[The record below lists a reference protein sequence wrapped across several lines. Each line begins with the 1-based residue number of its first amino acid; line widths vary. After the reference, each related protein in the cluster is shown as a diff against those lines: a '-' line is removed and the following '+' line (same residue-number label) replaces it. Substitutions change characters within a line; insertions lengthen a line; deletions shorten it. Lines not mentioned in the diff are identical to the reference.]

1 MASNYRLTRN
11 ERRELAQLEVSV
23 ARPLAAQARTAHSY
37 AEVHLRHAQDRAQT
51 AVFTLEP
58 SIPLRAAVIEA
69 THELQLHER
78 WVRHT
83 AECASMAQD
92 LMAELAEDYGA
103 ENTNPVEM
111 PSFPDTEE
119 EALEVLAQLEVA
131 LARVR
136 DHDPQGRAGT
146 GTGPIAWD
154 DVARTITGLRSS
166 LPRAY
171 GELHGPG
178 PGAERAAS

>member
-1 MASNYRLTRN
+1 MASNDRLTRN

-37 AEVHLRHAQDRAQT
+37 AEVHLRNAQDRAQT

-103 ENTNPVEM
+103 EHTNPVEM

-136 DHDPQGRAGT
+136 DHEPEGRGT
-146 GTGPIAWD
+146 SVGPIAWA
-154 DVARTITGLRSS
+154 DVSRTITGLRSS

-171 GELHGPG
+171 RELRGPG
-178 PGAERAAS
+178 PDPTRAAS